1 MLDPQL
7 QPMFDRLAR
16 EFPQPPE
23 TLAPQEIRRIMDSMV
38 QSPPPRP
45 AHMEVSDVLVPVQSH
60 QVPVR
65 IYRPKAIVGPAP
77 ALIYFHG
84 GGWMWGS
91 IDSHDQVCL
100 KIAQDAGVVVINVGY
115 RLAPEHAFPAQVDD
129 SIGVLR
135 WVAQEAIALD
145 IDPHRIA
152 IGGDSAG
159 ANLATVAA
167 LIAKREGAP
176 AVSFQLLFYPGIDTA
191 FDLPSFEENRDA
203 PVLSTAMSKWIWRQY
218 LGPYFGSQ
226 DDRAVPMHAT
236 DLAGMPPAMI
246 LVANHDPLR
255 DEGVLYAQKLIREGV
270 SVELRSAARLPHG
283 YVRAF
288 AMSSDVREELD
299 AACASLRRA
308 LLVKS

>member
-16 EFPQPPE
+16 EFPEPPE
-23 TLAPQEIRRIMDSMV
+23 TLPPQEIRRIMDSMV
-38 QSPPPRP
+38 PPLPARP
-45 AHMEVSDVLVPVQSH
+45 PDVGVTDTEVPVLSH

-65 IYRPKAIVGPAP
+65 IYRPKAVLNPAP

-100 KIAQDAGVVVINVGY
+100 KIAQDAGVIVINVGY

-135 WVAQEAIALD
+135 WASSQAATLG
-145 IDPHRIA
+145 IDPGRIA

-167 LIAKREGAP
+167 LMAKREGGP
-176 AVSFQLLFYPGIDTA
+176 AVRFQLLFYPGIDTA
-191 FDLPSFEENRDA
+191 FDLPSFEENKNA
-203 PVLSTAMSKWIWRQY
+203 PVLSAAMSKWIWRQY
-218 LGPYFGSQ
+218 LGPYFERR
-226 DDRAVPMHAT
+226 DHRAVPMYAD
-236 DLAGMPPAMI
+236 DLAGMPPAII

-255 DEGVLYAQKLIREGV
+255 DEGVMYAQKLIRAGV

-288 AMSSDVREELD
+288 AMSSDVRDELD

-308 LLVKS
+308 LRA